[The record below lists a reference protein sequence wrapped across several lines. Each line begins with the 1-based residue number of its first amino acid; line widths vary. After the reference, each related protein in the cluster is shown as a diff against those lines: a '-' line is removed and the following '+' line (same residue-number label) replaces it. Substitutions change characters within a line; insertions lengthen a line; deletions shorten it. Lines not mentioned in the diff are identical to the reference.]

1 MPAESPAS
9 PVVSDAAAADVAAER
24 ERVLALLT
32 RAYAADWLT
41 EAELQAR
48 LDRAFLAT
56 TVAELQGVLV
66 GMPSDPEAVPE
77 TAGMSVTALLSGEEQ
92 RPTGA
97 LPRRLRLEA
106 RLGYVQL
113 DLTRAR
119 FQEGVTEI
127 HVDALAGYVEIRL
140 PADVRAESA
149 GSAFLGYFTLR
160 GGRLEPDAGAPV
172 VKITGRAVLGY
183 MECQVFDRA
192 AGGLSALE
200 PPL

>member
-1 MPAESPAS
+1 MPSESPAI
-9 PVVSDAAAADVAAER
+9 PVVPEPTAADFAAER

-56 TVAELQGVLV
+56 TAAELQDVLV
-66 GMPSDPEAVPE
+66 GMASDAASVPE
-77 TAGMSVTALLSGEEQ
+77 TAGMRVRAVLSGEEQ

-113 DLTRAR
+113 DLRGAR
-119 FQEGVTEI
+119 FQDGVTEI

-140 PADVRAESA
+140 PAGVRAESA
-149 GSAFLGYFTLR
+149 GRALLGYFTLQ
-160 GGRLEPDAGAPV
+160 GGGLEPDAGTPV
-172 VKITGRAVLGY
+172 VRITGRAVLGY
-183 MECQVFDRA
+183 MECRVSDRA
-192 AGGLSALE
+192 PGGLSALD
-200 PPL
+200 PAP